1 MITKEKIFLFSLIL
15 LLVSCAKLQEV
26 KEVKGVK
33 EHPNEKKYPLLES
46 VVSGSYGLK
55 GKVKEVGGYIKY
67 NNEESD
73 KKNSYEGLRHYD
85 IQSPYFRIFNEWG
98 GSVRSALKFDVDT
111 LTLTVKDTLKYRKV
125 DYLDGKEKS
134 ARYIDKKFEYPIL
147 NPHPIYSNYRVY
159 NDNQIL
165 KNDYWFYEYV
175 LEFHYTYNED
185 GYPLEEKYYRL
196 FDKNRNGKYDKGE
209 ERELM
214 TTTVFNYD
222 NNNKILSKEI
232 RYKDGNTPSDQFD
245 TFHVEEFDIDNTSVA
260 RYEYRYDDEDRMT
273 EVSLYVNKSPLKKIK
288 YTYHPEGW
296 VKKREIDAYVA
307 GSMFHEDGWKFVV
320 EFDENADF
328 TKGWTY
334 NSKGELLS
342 KRRYEYKEFD
352 SHNNWLKCDLY
363 TNNDES
369 RPAVI
374 YKRRIEYF
382 ED

>member
-1 MITKEKIFLFSLIL
+1 MITKEKIFLFSIIL
-15 LLVSCAKLQEV
+15 FLVSCAKLQEV
-26 KEVKGVK
+26 KEVKEVK

-46 VVSGSYGLK
+46 VVSGSYGIK

-73 KKNSYEGLRHYD
+73 KKNSSEGLRHYD
-85 IQSPYFRIFNEWG
+85 IQSPYYGEYTEWG
-98 GSVRSALKFDVDT
+98 GHITSVLKFYVDT
-111 LTLTVKDTLKYRKV
+111 LTFTVTDTLQKIKY
-125 DYLDGKEKS
+125 DYLDEEEKIS
-134 ARYIDKKFEYPIL
+134 KKIDRKFEFPVQ
-147 NPHPIYSNYRVY
+147 NPHFIYCNSRMYTLT
-159 NDNQIL
+159 QIA
-165 KNDYWFYEYV
+165 KEDYWFYETVTEYQ
-175 LEFHYTYNED
+175 YTYNED
-185 GYPLEEKYYRL
+185 GYPLREEKYRVR
-196 FDKNRNGKYDKGE
+196 DKNRNGKYDKGE
-209 ERELM
+209 ERELK

-232 RYKDGNTPSDQFD
+232 RYKDGNAPSDQFD
-245 TFHVEEFDIDNTSVA
+245 TFRVEEFEINNTSVA

-342 KRRYEYKEFD
+342 ERRYEYKEFD

-369 RPAVI
+369 RPAVV